1 MTLLEYA
8 LRKYIGPPPSTRTWR
23 CPIHDDSTPSF
34 VMFAP
39 HPDYR
44 DRAKCFGCGWRGDVY
59 DLLRVFHPLESFPE
73 LGLRVRDLERQLVQ
87 SGGHVTSS
95 SLRGKDRH
103 RQIEI
108 RYAAG
113 SIWADYVTKHGLPL
127 SNPQLQRRCSAEGI
141 TLHDLV
147 NYDVEFHATDLEML
161 ERHAAE
167 CDDPFCG
174 EECRT
179 ARGLPTLTPVEFEQH
194 RRERE
199 QEKKEKEQAII
210 EQQKRIAKAMRNVR
224 SR

>member
-1 MTLLEYA
+1 MTLLEYT
-8 LRKYIGPPPSTRTWR
+8 LRRYIGPPPSTRTWR
-23 CPIHDDSTPSF
+23 CPVHDDSTPSF

-44 DRAKCFGCGWRGDVY
+44 DRAKCFGCGWHGDVY
-59 DLLRVFHPLESFPE
+59 DLLRIFHPLETFPE
-73 LGLRVRDLERQLVQ
+73 LGLRVRDLEKQLQQ
-87 SGGHVTSS
+87 SGGRVTS

-127 SNPQLQRRCSAEGI
+127 SNAQLQRRCSEEGI
-141 TLHDLV
+141 TLQDLV
-147 NYDVEFHATDLEML
+147 NYDVEFHTTQVEML

-167 CDDPFCG
+167 CDDPYCG
-174 EECRT
+174 DECRN
-179 ARGLPTLTPVEFEQH
+179 ARGLPPLP
-194 RRERE
+194 
-199 QEKKEKEQAII
+199 QAIV
-210 EQQKRIAKAMRNVR
+210 ELDRRRVAREKQDKQDRISRAMRNVR